1 MLLLRG
7 DSNSAQFYP
16 KDPLPLTFGGSP
28 SEDQV
33 RMEGSVPK
41 PVRVN
46 MTPHTH
52 THRPE
57 TVKDPSELR

>member
-28 SEDQV
+28 SEERV
-33 RMEGSVPK
+33 RVEGSVPK

-46 MTPHTH
+46 MTPPPPIHTDQ
-52 THRPE
+52 R
-57 TVKDPSELR
+57 L